1 MAGTPTEVR
10 PRGELPA
17 RRRSPARVLVVED
30 EPQLGSLYAAYL
42 EREGIDPQIVD
53 SGTAALAAAADKA
66 YDVVLLD
73 INLPDMN
80 GLEVLRSL
88 AGRANGPTVIVIT
101 ALGSIN
107 LAVEAMRAGAYDFLV
122 KPFTAERFLVTLRNA
137 LERQRLATLVET
149 FREERDGYCGF
160 LGSSQAMQAVI
171 ASSIAPPP
179 PRRPSSSPARAAPAR
194 SCAPRRCTA

>member
-1 MAGTPTEVR
+1 VR

-88 AGRANGPTVIVIT
+88 KALDASLPVVLLT
-101 ALGSIN
+101 AHGSID
-107 LAVEAMRAGAYDFLV
+107 LAVQAVREGAEQFFT
-122 KPFTAERFLVTLRNA
+122 KPVELPA
-137 LERQRLATLVET
+137 LEVVIARALEHQRLRQVSAVGAT
-149 FREERDGYCGF
+149 
-160 LGSSQAMQAVI
+160 
-171 ASSIAPPP
+171 
-179 PRRPSSSPARAAPAR
+179 
-194 SCAPRRCTA
+194 